1 MVTHSD
7 FEDLRNTESSEAK
20 AMHVSD
26 VIDDNSSIGRYGDFF
41 FPFISEDPLKRASRD
56 GIAKID
62 DDMILREHISRT
74 PQSSET
80 LNVTRCRNS
89 KDSSFAELSP
99 YEASPW
105 NGTKSYI
112 EVDRLRSQ
120 IAPPILRDQIQ
131 CQLGIFGNEQS
142 QRYRRNHTKKNG
154 VNRDPQN
161 TAGGTFVIQCFS
173 YSILKRL

>member
-1 MVTHSD
+1 
-7 FEDLRNTESSEAK
+7 
-20 AMHVSD
+20 MHVSD

-41 FPFISEDPLKRASRD
+41 FPFISEEPLKRASGD

-62 DDMILREHISRT
+62 DDMILCEHISRA

-89 KDSSFAELSP
+89 EDSSFAELSA
-99 YEASPW
+99 YEASSW
-105 NGTKSYI
+105 NVTKSYI

-131 CQLGIFGNEQS
+131 CQFRIFGEEEA
-142 QRYRRNHTKKNG
+142 QRHRRNHTKKNG
-154 VNRDPQN
+154 VNR
-161 TAGGTFVIQCFS
+161 
-173 YSILKRL
+173 